1 MRLTCISFF
10 VGWRYPTCWSTTT
23 RRTIEDDALQRGRY
37 LVLPLT
43 VFFALCRTI
52 VTGNLHLCRY
62 CPSFVLEPMIGS
74 WRCGMTT
81 GTPRYC
87 RGLAWTLYRTR
98 FAAGCL
104 KSTPRRSQLLL
115 TDTRLNGYSIVSSIT
130 KSSINSLY

>member
-1 MRLTCISFF
+1 MCLTCILFF

-62 CPSFVLEPMIGS
+62 CPSFILEPMTGS
-74 WRCGMTT
+74 WRCGTTT
-81 GTPRYC
+81 GTPLCC
-87 RGLAWTLYRTR
+87 RGLACTLYRTR
-98 FAAGCL
+98 FATGCL
-104 KSTPRRSQLLL
+104 KPTLRRSQLWL
-115 TDTRLNGYSIVSSIT
+115 TGTRLNSYFIIFSITESSIT
-130 KSSINSLY
+130 TLY